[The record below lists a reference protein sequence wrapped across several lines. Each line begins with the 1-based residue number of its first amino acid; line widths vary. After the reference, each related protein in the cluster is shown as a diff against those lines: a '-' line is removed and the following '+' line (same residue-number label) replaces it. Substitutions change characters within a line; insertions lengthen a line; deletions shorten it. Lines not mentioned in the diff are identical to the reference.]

1 MLVYE
6 EAGSNSVLRKSYIK
20 GKALIYIGG
29 TKFGIRLAGGTGG
42 DKGPALQGLRDL
54 YYDPNG
60 FDILPFYHNYTEG
73 GEWVYTGYF
82 IPSYIGAITE
92 YGTDINGVRR

>member
-1 MLVYE
+1 MITL
-6 EAGSNSVLRKSYIK
+6 L
-20 GKALIYIGG
+20 
-29 TKFGIRLAGGTGG
+29 G
-42 DKGPALQGLRDL
+42 DKGVALQGLRDI

-60 FDILPFYHNYTEG
+60 FDVLPFYHNYTEG